1 MQQNFF
7 LNQRNEE
14 AGSIHAEL
22 CWKER
27 GDFIGVVEDY
37 VGEIRGFR
45 LLLPFWRTDDISIFY
60 NLVGLST
67 NNEL

>member
-1 MQQNFF
+1 MQQNYF

-14 AGSIHAEL
+14 VGSIHAEL

-27 GDFIGVVEDY
+27 GDFIGVVEGY
-37 VGEIRGFR
+37 VGENRGFR
-45 LLLPFWRTDDISIFY
+45 LLLPFWRTGDISIFY